1 MKTTLIKKEEVKH
14 KWYLVDAEGEILGRL
29 ASRIAM
35 VLMGKHR
42 PSYTAHVDTGDFVVV
57 INADKVK
64 VSGNKKQTKLY
75 KTYSGYPGG
84 LKETTME
91 RLMAKKPEEII
102 SLAVKRMI
110 PSTTLGKIMFGKLK
124 VYAGKEHPHQ
134 AQQVVPIKECPWWKY
149 WGQS

>member
-14 KWYLVDAEGEILGRL
+14 KWYLVDASGEILGRL

-57 INADKVK
+57 INAAKVK
-64 VSGNKKQTKLY
+64 VSGNKKQAKLY

-84 LKETTME
+84 FKETTME

-102 SLAVKRMI
+102 SLAVKRML
-110 PSTTLGKIMFGKLK
+110 PATRLGKMMFGKLK